1 MATKVLEMLLLHL
14 ASMRPIKYHYPSKQP
29 SATQTLTEVSAT
41 NATTATAAITAT
53 TATVAKVTI
62 VEDDADAVSCFT
74 QYLRLSGATIEPVI
88 AF

>member
-1 MATKVLEMLLLHL
+1 M
-14 ASMRPIKYHYPSKQP
+14 
-29 SATQTLTEVSAT
+29 TEVSAT

>member
-41 NATTATAAITAT
+41 NATTATAAT
-53 TATVAKVTI
+53 TATIAKVTI